1 LGRVLTHQPV
11 HVSQYRQDVDPQ
23 IDRVLQKAL
32 EKAPKKRYQTAQE
45 LAADLRKVSPLEEQE
60 AATVLQQLIFED
72 FNDEMAS
79 VLGVESLQQ
88 REKAWRHPSKAPAGR
103 EESVTRELRPAERK
117 QLAGVQGDFPHER
130 EGDAISQV
138 AQIQKTGVSKGV
150 WLGALVLA
158 VVVVAVGV
166 TIALSRRV
174 PQPETK
180 ILIVQSPVVDPSPA
194 NDVESGKAEKES
206 EKQKPLDTSGA
217 QASKEAAP
225 EPVGNAVGAGR
236 ENGDNPPGR
245 RASKEVSKLTR
256 AFKKQEGKIRQCF
269 ESHALELKG
278 APEITF
284 RFEIAPD
291 GRVQSASLSPASLA
305 STPLGKCLTRVA
317 VNTPFPALSKSASF
331 TIPVKARRGGEH

>member
-32 EKAPKKRYQTAQE
+32 EKLPEKRYQTAQE

-60 AATVLQQLIFED
+60 AAILLQQLIFED

-79 VLGVESLQQ
+79 LLGVESLQR
-88 REKAWRHPSKAPAGR
+88 REKAWRHPSKAPANR
-103 EESVTRELRPAERK
+103 LSVTGELGSAVCK
-117 QLAGVQGDFPHER
+117 QTTEVQGDFPQER

-138 AQIQKTGVSKGV
+138 AQVQKTGVPKGV
-150 WLGALVLA
+150 WVGALVLA
-158 VVVVAVGV
+158 VAIVAVGV

-174 PQPETK
+174 PQLEPK

-194 NDVESGKAEKES
+194 NGVESGKAEKES
-206 EKQKPLDTSGA
+206 EKQKPLATSGA
-217 QASKEAAP
+217 KAFKEAAP

-236 ENGDNPPGR
+236 ENGDNPSVS
-245 RASKEVSKLTR
+245 RASSQVRKLTR

-331 TIPVKARRGGEH
+331 TIPVKARRGGER